1 MSKKVS
7 ESVTYDKRNH
17 RKTTYRK
24 YRDKNGRKITTIK
37 SRKTVSS
44 SLVGGCFI
52 IALCMILGTFFF
64 NGYFDVAITNTE
76 VNETIENDINDTTYN
91 VQYVDYDYTKKLEQL
106 SGLKNVFTVYDLES
120 VARSN
125 LYVPGVDDPNY
136 DINDYPSILALL
148 ATGDLEIKT
157 YTFIDIEGQ
166 QKTVNYLYWAPIFAP
181 VILISPGLSDELDD
195 FVNKRNYKDYVN
207 LVYGID
213 LETNP
218 TDKVYSFMYRFF
230 TFMNAPLDWLYN
242 FVYDLGVLIAFVV
255 NW

>member
-17 RKTTYRK
+17 RKTTYKK
-24 YRDKNGRKITTIK
+24 YRDVNGRKITTIK
-37 SRKTVSS
+37 SRKTASS

-52 IALCMILGTFFF
+52 ISLCLILGTFFF
-64 NGYFDVAITNTE
+64 NGYFNIAITNTE
-76 VNETIENDINDTTYN
+76 VNEVIENDINDTTYQI
-91 VQYVDYDYTKKLEQL
+91 QYVDYDYTHKLEQL

-120 VARSN
+120 IARSN
-125 LYVPGVDDPNY
+125 LYEPGKSGDV
-136 DINDYPSILALL
+136 INDYPRILGLL

-157 YTFIDIEGQ
+157 YSFIDIEGQ
-166 QKTVNYLYWAPIFAP
+166 ERSVNYLYWAPIFAP
-181 VILISPGLSDELDD
+181 VILVSPGLADELDD

-207 LVYGID
+207 LVYGVD
-213 LETNP
+213 METTP
-218 TDKVYSFMYRFF
+218 IDKVYSYMYRFF

-242 FVYDLGVLIAFVV
+242 FVYDLGVLIAFIV